1 MELEAAVMAGV
12 PDVAEAAAVG
22 VARPGGGPER
32 LVLHVVL
39 RPAAAAGGAAPAELL
54 RACQAAVRQR
64 LNPLFKVDQVRVS
77 PPTWA
82 QPLRPSLLPPVRLAH
97 AGPWPYRMRRHG
109 CAPDTLMTAR
119 CSSDA
124 LRLGGQRASRSAAA
138 ALRARGAPGGGAR
151 LAAAHGVQQGDA
163 PPAARPAAAR
173 AAVGDARGRGGHP
186 CTPMSC
192 HI

>member
-1 MELEAAVMAGV
+1 VSSVELEAAVMAGV

-77 PPTWA
+77 PRLGHSHCACRCFYLCAWPT
-82 QPLRPSLLPPVRLAH
+82 LAH
-97 AGPWPYRMRRHG
+97 GP
-109 CAPDTLMTAR
+109 TA
-119 CSSDA
+119 CD
-124 LRLGGQRASRSAAA
+124 
-138 ALRARGAPGGGAR
+138 
-151 LAAAHGVQQGDA
+151 VM
-163 PPAARPAAAR
+163 
-173 AAVGDARGRGGHP
+173 AVLQTH
-186 CTPMSC
+186 
-192 HI
+192 